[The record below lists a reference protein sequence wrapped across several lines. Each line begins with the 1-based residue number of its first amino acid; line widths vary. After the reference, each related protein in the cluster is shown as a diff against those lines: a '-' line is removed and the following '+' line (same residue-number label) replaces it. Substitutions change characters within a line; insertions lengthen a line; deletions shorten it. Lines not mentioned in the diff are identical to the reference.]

1 MIQGRDGSR
10 SKRSSAQ
17 AEDTQGAWSR
27 GRRILDSMLPTAAAI
42 FVFDAIIQN
51 VDRRADNPNCLV
63 KGNEIRI
70 IDHEM
75 AFTHRLVLGWRPP
88 WTPGSLKDLEKPG
101 FHIFRDQL
109 RRRAIDL
116 SAIRDAWSAL
126 SDAQL

>member
-1 MIQGRDGSR
+1 
-10 SKRSSAQ
+10 
-17 AEDTQGAWSR
+17 
-27 GRRILDSMLPTAAAI
+27 MLPTAAAI